1 MFKFE
6 FTLPLIYG
14 CFISYIILKY
24 KLFNLGMNTLTWSIY
39 IVNIAIAYI
48 LHKIGKAF
56 DKCLERLF

>member
-14 CFISYIILKY
+14 YFISYAILKY

-39 IVNIAIAYI
+39 MVNIAIAYI
-48 LHKIGKAF
+48 LHKVGKAF
-56 DKCLERLF
+56 DKCLEQLF